1 MYRPQIILSVRKS
14 LNPTIRKSENDTMNI
29 VVLDGYTLNPGDLS
43 WNELQSLGH
52 STVYERTESKDIVHR
67 AQAAQIILTNKTPL
81 MKETIDALPQVR
93 YIGVLATGYNV
104 VDVAAA
110 KHRGIVVT
118 NVPAYGTASVA
129 QTVFALLLELTHRV
143 RLHADLVKYGG
154 WSLQPDFSFWQ
165 GGLVELAGKTMGI
178 VGFGNIGRE
187 VAHIA
192 AAFGMNVIVA
202 TRTRKLSE
210 ERVRFVDLDTLF
222 ETSDVISLHCPL
234 TEETKHLVNPVRLA
248 RMKPAAFLINTSRGA
263 LIDESALADALNNNR
278 IAGAGLDVLSVE
290 PPPQDHPLFNAKNCV
305 ITPHF
310 AWATRESR
318 QRLMNAAVAN
328 VRSFLNGNPINI
340 VSS

>member
-1 MYRPQIILSVRKS
+1 
-14 LNPTIRKSENDTMNI
+14 MNI

-43 WNELQSLGH
+43 WNELQLLGH
-52 STVYERTESKDIVHR
+52 CTVFDRTDTEDIIHR
-67 AQAAQIILTNKTPL
+67 AKEAQIILTNKTPL
-81 MKETIDALPQVR
+81 TKETIDALPQIR

-118 NVPAYGTASVA
+118 NVPAYGITSVA
-129 QTVFALLLELTHRV
+129 QTAFALLLELTHRV

-165 GGLVELAGKTMGI
+165 GELIELAGKTMGI
-178 VGFGNIGRE
+178 VGFGNIGSE
-187 VAHIA
+187 VANIA
-192 AAFGMNVIVA
+192 AAFGMKVIVV
-202 TRTRKLSE
+202 TRSNKPSD
-210 ERVRFVDLDTLF
+210 ERMQFVDLDTLF
-222 ETSDVISLHCPL
+222 KTSDVVSLHCPL
-234 TEETKHLVNPVRLA
+234 TGETKHLVNATRLA
-248 RMKPAAFLINTSRGA
+248 QMKHTAFLINTSRGA
-263 LIDESALADALNNNR
+263 LVDEPALADALNNAT

-290 PPPQDHPLFNAKNCV
+290 PPPKDHPLFNAKNCV

-318 QRLMNAAVAN
+318 QRLMNIAIENLRAFINGKPTN
-328 VRSFLNGNPINI
+328 V